1 MGLYRRFL
9 GYVRPYWPL
18 GIAASLSFVLSGF
31 LGAYPIQLF
40 KRAVDIAVGDTVPTT
55 MSGGRAFVWLAV
67 QYIGLRLALGGVQLA
82 ESYLS
87 RKLTQNVVFD
97 LRSDLYAHLQSLSIG
112 FYETR
117 GAGDIISRALG
128 DVGALAGGVMGP
140 LTRLTGELTQL
151 GWALAFLLGINPG
164 LTLIALA
171 IAPPLGVAVYRFGS
185 KMRSQ
190 SWQMRLAQSALW
202 SFLIQNIAGIR
213 EIKIF
218 GREAHELARFRAH
231 AGDVDE
237 IGLKDA
243 VLNATLT
250 FLTGLLFSTG
260 ESVILLL
267 GGLSVYRGAMTAG
280 MLTAF
285 LMYVRL
291 LYNPVIT
298 LSRRYD
304 QTQRTLTSAVRVF
317 ELLDAEPEITD
328 AAGAVV
334 LDSVLGAYRFEGVSF
349 HYEEG
354 QDVLHDITFNAAAGE
369 MVALVGHSG
378 GGKTT
383 LSKLIP
389 RFYDPTQGKILLDGR
404 DLRTI
409 RVDSLRDQIAVVF
422 QESFLFNG
430 TLRENLMY
438 GKLNATEAELIAA
451 AEAANVHD
459 FVTAM
464 PDGYETT
471 IGERGMKLSGGQRQR
486 VAIARALLKDPR
498 ILILDEATSS
508 VDSETERLIQQALD
522 RLLRNRTSFVIAHRL
537 STILHADQILVIE
550 DGRIVERG
558 KHADLLALNG
568 VYRQLYEAQF
578 EESSQRSA
586 ISKNA

>member
-9 GYVRPYWPL
+9 GYVKPYRTL

-55 MSGGRAFVWLAV
+55 MNVSRAFVWLAV
-67 QYIGLRLALGGVQLA
+67 QYIGLRLALGAMQLA

-87 RKLTQNVVFD
+87 RKLTQSVVFD

-117 GAGDIISRALG
+117 DAGDIISRALG

-140 LTRLTGELTQL
+140 LTRLAGELTQL
-151 GWALAFLLGINPG
+151 GWALAFLFGISPR
-164 LTLIALA
+164 LTLVALV
-171 IAPPLGVAVYRFGS
+171 IAPPLGFAVYKFGD

-190 SWQMRLAQSALW
+190 SWQMRLAHSALW
-202 SFLIQNIAGIR
+202 SFLMQNIAGIR

-218 GREAHELARFRAH
+218 GRETYELERFRSH
-231 AGDVDE
+231 AGDIDK

-250 FLTGLLFSTG
+250 FLTGLLFSAG
-260 ESVILLL
+260 ETVVLLL
-267 GGLSVYRGAMTAG
+267 GGLSVYGGAMTAG

-304 QTQRTLTSAVRVF
+304 QMQRTMASAVRVF
-317 ELLDAEPEITD
+317 ELLDAEPEIAD
-328 AAGAVV
+328 ATGAASLDDVQGAV
-334 LDSVLGAYRFEGVSF
+334 SFENVSF
-349 HYEEG
+349 HYAEG
-354 QDVLHDITFNAAAGE
+354 QEVLHDITFAAAPGE
-369 MVALVGHSG
+369 MIALVGHSG

-389 RFYDPTQGKILLDGR
+389 RFYDPTQGRILLDGQ

-409 RVDSLRDQIAVVF
+409 GVDSLRDQIAVVF

-438 GKLNATEAELIAA
+438 GKLDATETEVVAA
-451 AEAANVHD
+451 AKAANAHD
-459 FVTAM
+459 FAAAM
-464 PDGYETT
+464 PDGYETLV
-471 IGERGMKLSGGQRQR
+471 GERGTKLSGGQRQR
-486 VAIARALLKDPR
+486 VAIARALLKNPR

-508 VDSETERLIQQALD
+508 VDSETERLIQEALG
-522 RLLRNRTSFVIAHRL
+522 RLFEDRTSFVIAHRL

-558 KHADLLALNG
+558 KHSDLLALDG
-568 VYRQLYEAQF
+568 VYRQLYEAQY
-578 EESSQRSA
+578 EESNQE
-586 ISKNA
+586 